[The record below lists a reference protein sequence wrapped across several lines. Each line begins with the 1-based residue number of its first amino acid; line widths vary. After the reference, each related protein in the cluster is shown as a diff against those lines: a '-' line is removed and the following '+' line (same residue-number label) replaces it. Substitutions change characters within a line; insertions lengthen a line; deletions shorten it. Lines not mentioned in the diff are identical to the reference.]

1 MPIKHSTL
9 AMTAL
14 LVASFSASFAVAQTA
29 APKAPEPN
37 YTLSYNLGIV
47 SDYRYRGIS
56 QSRLKPATQGGIDYA
71 NKNGLYLGAWAS
83 TIAWIKD
90 TGAVQTP
97 AVDAGTSPL
106 EIDLYG
112 GYKFEASKGVTFD
125 VGALQ
130 YMYPGNKLQNVA
142 GASNANTLELY
153 GAVTLGMVTAKYS
166 RSQGNL
172 FGTGLTT
179 GATSTKGS
187 GYFDLSAT
195 FDLSNGYTIV
205 PHFGS
210 QTVANTPNS
219 SYTDYSVMLNKDID
233 GLVLSGGVVGT
244 RTKNNGAYL
253 ATAPISNKNLGKG
266 ALVFSVKKNF

>member
-1 MPIKHSTL
+1 MPIKHSKL